1 LHPEFAC
8 LKLEF
13 QILDYGLKDQIPFE
27 DCVTRVVE
35 DIRDGLFAISCRG
48 TPLEKM
54 GTFDI
59 TREVDEQIVE
69 KWYLRVLPQQGLI
82 GWGTSPKEPFAAS
95 QVFPEDDD
103 AYGRL
108 QDQYA
113 SSLQ

>member
-1 LHPEFAC
+1 MHPEFAC

-13 QILDYGLKDQIPFE
+13 QILDYGLEEQIPFE

-59 TREVDEQIVE
+59 TREVDEQVVE
-69 KWYLRVLPQQGLI
+69 KWYLRVLPQQRLI

-95 QVFPEDDD
+95 QVFSEDVD